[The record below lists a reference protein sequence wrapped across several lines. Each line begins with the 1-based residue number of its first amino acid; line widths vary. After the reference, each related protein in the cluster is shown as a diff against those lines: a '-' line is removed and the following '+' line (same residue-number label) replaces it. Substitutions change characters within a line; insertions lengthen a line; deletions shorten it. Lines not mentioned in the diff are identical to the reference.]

1 MSGPAMVVMAAG
13 IGSRYGGLKQIEPIG
28 PHGEIILDYSVYD
41 AKRAGFQK
49 IIFVINR
56 EIEGVFRERIERTI
70 GKSIEVDY
78 VYQELHNL
86 PDNFRV
92 PPKREKPWGTAHAVL
107 SCQHLIESNFAV
119 INADDFYGRSA
130 FQSLADQLGKIK
142 LQSTRIEFYMVGYK
156 LKNTLTEHGYVSR
169 GICEIDLNGRLIS
182 VLERTKIRR
191 MAGTVKYSE
200 DGDSWNE
207 IPEESLASMNMWGFT
222 IELFNELDSQF
233 VIFLNENR
241 DNLEAAE
248 YFLPEVIN
256 QLVEQ
261 DLATVKVLPTDE
273 QWFGVTYQEDLISV
287 KKTLSDMIENG
298 MYPKALWG

>member
-1 MSGPAMVVMAAG
+1 M
-13 IGSRYGGLKQIEPIG
+13 
-28 PHGEIILDYSVYD
+28 
-41 AKRAGFQK
+41 
-49 IIFVINR
+49 
-56 EIEGVFRERIERTI
+56 
-70 GKSIEVDY
+70 
-78 VYQELHNL
+78 
-86 PDNFRV
+86 
-92 PPKREKPWGTAHAVL
+92 
-107 SCQHLIESNFAV
+107 

>member
-1 MSGPAMVVMAAG
+1 MSGPALVVMAAG
-13 IGSRYGGLKQIEPIG
+13 IGNRYGGLKQIEPIG

-41 AKRAGFQK
+41 AKQAGFQK
-49 IIFVINR
+49 FIFVINR

>member
-1 MSGPAMVVMAAG
+1 MSGPALIVMAAG

-41 AKRAGFQK
+41 AKQAGFQK
-49 IIFVINR
+49 FIFVINR

-78 VYQELHNL
+78 VYQELNHL

-92 PPKREKPWGTAHAVL
+92 PPEREKPWGTAHAVL
-107 SCQHLIESNFAV
+107 SCKHLIDSNFAV

-142 LQSTRIEFYMVGYK
+142 LHSTRIEFYMVGYK

-169 GICEIDLNGRLIS
+169 GICEIDLNGKLIS
-182 VLERTKIRR
+182 VFERTKIRR

-222 IELFNELDSQF
+222 VKLFNELDSQF

-261 DLATVKVLPTDE
+261 DLVTVKVLPTDE

-287 KKTLSDMIENG
+287 KKSLSDMIENG
-298 MYPKALWG
+298 IYPKALWG